1 MKKSSQ
7 NFIILLINIL
17 KSFIISNGIKIN
29 VSNVKKNTDFNKN
42 LKLSLWNDSGIY
54 QDQNMENE
62 LNMICLLNL
71 SFNKQSNFKFNRKEM
86 LFNYLF

>member
-29 VSNVKKNTDFNKN
+29 VSNVKKILILIK
-42 LKLSLWNDSGIY
+42 I
-54 QDQNMENE
+54 
-62 LNMICLLNL
+62 
-71 SFNKQSNFKFNRKEM
+71 
-86 LFNYLF
+86 